1 MSTGPRW
8 NFEKFLLDHRGQP
21 VRRYDE
27 SLDPSE
33 IVPDIETLLDNLA
46 GDTNIEAHYETLSSY
61 IHISHLFIFT
71 VLLYHTS
78 HGFVVSWLMNR
89 LEEAFDFNL

>member
-1 MSTGPRW
+1 MQVVFRIRLTLSTGPRW

-46 GDTNIEAHYETLSSY
+46 GDIGEAT
-61 IHISHLFIFT
+61 T
-71 VLLYHTS
+71 HTS
-78 HGFVVSWLMNR
+78 T
-89 LEEAFDFNL
+89 EAR

>member
-1 MSTGPRW
+1 MMPQIASCVQNHVTMSTVPRW

-46 GDTNIEAHYETLSSY
+46 GDTNIEA
-61 IHISHLFIFT
+61 
-71 VLLYHTS
+71 
-78 HGFVVSWLMNR
+78 R
-89 LEEAFDFNL
+89 